1 LQKNTLCSTKNNK
14 LFSTYISSCAKN
26 ICSITRAALIP
37 NFFLSLLRFVE
48 EIKTED
54 QEMVDGALHN
64 YQMDVDAAEAAAS
77 AAAAE
82 QGYLTSRPNPTN
94 SCGFGNNPD
103 QGNFLAKRSLG
114 QTYLDLDSRCI
125 AL

>member
-1 LQKNTLCSTKNNK
+1 
-14 LFSTYISSCAKN
+14 
-26 ICSITRAALIP
+26 
-37 NFFLSLLRFVE
+37 LSLLRFVE